1 MDEPRAIEGE
11 GRGGRMAITL
21 FVSHAPADDA
31 FAQALTQALIEAG
44 VDARAETFG
53 PDQQTPRDEHEIILR
68 DCMIFLPVLS
78 RAALSSPRARAEAR
92 HFYDAYHDEFGR
104 FILPVLIEPLELDE
118 LWPFLQ
124 EYQRIE
130 GPPDEEWSPDALI
143 AGVLQWVT
151 LVIPARA
158 RTPSGNLRQTG
169 GPVLFQ
175 GYPRQTGAPVSRAG
189 MGLTTRP
196 LGEALIAV
204 PSERALQTVSSGRS
218 ALMTALLLILT
229 VAAVSG
235 LSVAGLLLRG
245 QAAQPAAILR
255 PIATASATTTGTSTD
270 TAATTPAPTATPKRK
285 TAAPT
290 ATPTALPAVLATFVG
305 ADSTTQGT
313 WRGAYG
319 AQGYMLAPADGT
331 YPYSSIPGY
340 ALVNITGAAT
350 YIWTGSTSEPQAL
363 QKPGASDRIA
373 ACWYSGGAFTL
384 DLGITDGQTHPI
396 AFYFLD
402 WDSYGAP
409 SGRVERVDAQ
419 DATSGA
425 TLDSRA
431 LGQPN
436 GDSNPA
442 DRFNGGKYLIWNARG
457 HVRFTITNLNSNAVL
472 SGVFFG

>member
-1 MDEPRAIEGE
+1 
-11 GRGGRMAITL
+11 MAVML

-31 FAQALTQALIEAG
+31 FVQALTQALIEAG

-104 FILPVLIEPLELDE
+104 FILPVLIESLDLEE

-130 GPPDEEWSPDALI
+130 GPPDEDWSPDALI
-143 AGVLQWVT
+143 AGILQWVT
-151 LVIPARA
+151 LVIPAQA

-175 GYPRQTGAPVSRAG
+175 GYPRQTGAPVGREG

-204 PSERALQTVSSGRS
+204 PSDRALQTVSRGRS
-218 ALMTALLLILT
+218 ALTIALL
-229 VAAVSG
+229 VAALVIAFGG
-235 LSVAGLLLRG
+235 LSVAALLLRG
-245 QAAQPAAILR
+245 QAAQPAALLR
-255 PIATASATTTGTSTD
+255 PIATASATATE
-270 TAATTPAPTATPKRK
+270 AASATLTPAPTATTKRK

-290 ATPTALPAVLATFVG
+290 STPTALPAVLAAFVG
-305 ADSTTQGT
+305 VDANTQGT
-313 WRGAYG
+313 WRGVYG
-319 AQGYMLAPADGT
+319 AQGYLIAPAAGN

-340 ALVNITGAAT
+340 ALVDVSGPAT
-350 YIWTGSTSEPQAL
+350 YVWTGSTSEPQAL

-373 ACWYSGGAFTL
+373 ACWYSGGAFTV
-384 DLGITDGQTHPI
+384 DLGITDGQTHRI

-402 WDSYGAP
+402 WDGYGSPA
-409 SGRVERVDAQ
+409 GRVERVDAQ
-419 DATSGA
+419 DATTGA
-425 TLDSRA
+425 TLDSRS
-431 LGQPN
+431 LGQGN
-436 GDSNPA
+436 GDSNPK
-442 DRFNGGKYLIWNARG
+442 DQFTSGKYLIWNVRG
-457 HVRFTITNLNSNAVL
+457 HVRFTITNLNSNATL

>member
-1 MDEPRAIEGE
+1 
-11 GRGGRMAITL
+11 MAVTL

-31 FAQALTQALIEAG
+31 FAQALTQALSAAG

-68 DCMIFLPVLS
+68 DCVIFLPVLS

-118 LWPFLQ
+118 IWPFLQ

-130 GPPDEEWSPDALI
+130 GPPDEQWSPDALI

-169 GPVLFQ
+169 
-175 GYPRQTGAPVSRAG
+175 APVSRAG

-204 PSERALQTVSSGRS
+204 PSGRALQTVSRGRS
-218 ALMTALLLILT
+218 ALTIALL
-229 VAAVSG
+229 VASLVIAFGG
-235 LSVAGLLLRG
+235 LSVAALVLRG
-245 QAAQPAAILR
+245 QAPQPAAILR
-255 PIATASATTTGTSTD
+255 PVATATASVTA
-270 TAATTPAPTATPKRK
+270 TAAATATSAPAPTATTKRK

-290 ATPTALPAVLATFVG
+290 ATPTALPAVLAAFVG
-305 ADSTTQGT
+305 VDANTQGT
-313 WRGAYG
+313 WHGVYG
-319 AQGYMLAPADGT
+319 AQGYLIAPAVGN

-340 ALVNITGAAT
+340 ALVNVSGPAT
-350 YIWTGSTSEPQAL
+350 YVWTGSTTEPQAL
-363 QKPGASDRIA
+363 LKPGASDRIA
-373 ACWYSGGAFTL
+373 ACWYAGSAFTV
-384 DLGITDGQTHPI
+384 DLGITDGQTHRI

-402 WDSYGAP
+402 WDDYGSP
-409 SGRVERVDAQ
+409 TGRVERIDAQ
-419 DATSGA
+419 DATTGA
-425 TLDSRA
+425 SLDSHS

-436 GDSNPA
+436 ADQNPA
-442 DRFNGGKYLIWNARG
+442 DRFTGGKYLIWNVRG
-457 HVRFTITNLNSNAVL
+457 HVRFTITNLNTTSNAVL

>member
-1 MDEPRAIEGE
+1 MGV
-11 GRGGRMAITL
+11 TL

-31 FAQALTQALIEAG
+31 FAQALTQALVEAG

-104 FILPVLIEPLELDE
+104 VILPVLIEPLELDE
-118 LWPFLQ
+118 IWPFLQ

-130 GPPDEEWSPDALI
+130 GPPDEQWSPDALI

-158 RTPSGNLRQTG
+158 R
-169 GPVLFQ
+169 
-175 GYPRQTGAPVSRAG
+175 QTGAPVSRAG
-189 MGLTTRP
+189 MGLATRP

-204 PSERALQTVSSGRS
+204 PSERALQTVSRGRS
-218 ALMTALLLILT
+218 ALTIALL
-229 VAAVSG
+229 VASLVIAFGG
-235 LSVAGLLLRG
+235 LSVAALVLRG
-245 QAAQPAAILR
+245 QAPQPAAILR
-255 PIATASATTTGTSTD
+255 PVATATARVTA
-270 TAATTPAPTATPKRK
+270 TAAATATSAPAPTATTKRK

-290 ATPTALPAVLATFVG
+290 ATPTALPAVLAAFAGVD
-305 ADSTTQGT
+305 ANTQGT
-313 WRGAYG
+313 WHGVYG
-319 AQGYMLAPADGT
+319 AQGYLIAPAAGS

-340 ALVNITGAAT
+340 ALVNVSGSAT
-350 YIWTGSTSEPQAL
+350 YVWTGSTSEPQAL
-363 QKPGASDRIA
+363 LKPGASDRIA
-373 ACWYSGGAFTL
+373 ACWYSGGAFTV
-384 DLGITDGQTHPI
+384 DLSITDGQTHRI

-402 WDSYGAP
+402 WDGYGSP
-409 SGRVERVDAQ
+409 TGRVERIDAQ
-419 DATSGA
+419 DATTGA
-425 TLDSRA
+425 SLDSHS

-436 GDSNPA
+436 GDQNPA
-442 DRFNGGKYLIWNARG
+442 DRFSGGKYLIWNVRG
-457 HVRFTITNLNSNAVL
+457 HVRFTITNLNTTSNAVL

>member
-1 MDEPRAIEGE
+1 
-11 GRGGRMAITL
+11 MAVTL

-31 FAQALTQALIEAG
+31 FAQTLTQALIEAG

-68 DCMIFLPVLS
+68 DCVVFLPVLS

-104 FILPVLIEPLELDE
+104 FILPVLIEPLDLEE

-130 GPPDEEWSPDALI
+130 GPPDEDWSPDALI

-158 RTPSGNLRQTG
+158 RTPSGNLRPISSPPHVQSYM
-169 GPVLFQ
+169 L
-175 GYPRQTGAPVSRAG
+175 QTGAPTPQR
-189 MGLTTRP
+189 GLVPQTRP
-196 LGEALIAV
+196 LGEALIAI
-204 PSERALQTVSSGRS
+204 PSERALQTESRGRS
-218 ALMTALLLILT
+218 SLTIVLLVALIVIAFG
-229 VAAVSG
+229 G
-235 LSVAGLLLRG
+235 LSVAALLLRG

-255 PIATASATTTGTSTD
+255 PMATATASATV
-270 TAATTPAPTATPKRK
+270 TAAVTATLTPAPTTKHK
-285 TAAPT
+285 TAPPT
-290 ATPTALPAVLATFVG
+290 ATPTALPTVLATFVG

-313 WRGAYG
+313 WHGAYG
-319 AQGYMLAPADGT
+319 AQGYLIAPAAGN

-340 ALVNITGAAT
+340 ALVNVSGAAT
-350 YIWTGSTSEPQAL
+350 YIWTGSASEPQAL

-373 ACWYSGGAFTL
+373 ACWYSGGAFAL
-384 DLGITDGQTHPI
+384 DLGITDGQTHQI

-442 DRFNGGKYLIWNARG
+442 DRFNNGKYLIWNVRG

>member
-1 MDEPRAIEGE
+1 
-11 GRGGRMAITL
+11 MAVTL

-53 PDQQTPRDEHEIILR
+53 PDQQTPRDEHELILR
-68 DCMIFLPVLS
+68 DCMIFLPLLS

-92 HFYDAYHDEFGR
+92 HFYDSYHDEFGR
-104 FILPVLIEPLELDE
+104 FILPVLIEPLDLEE

-130 GPPDEEWSPDALI
+130 GPPDEQWSPDALI

-158 RTPSGNLRQTG
+158 RTPSGNLPQTG

-175 GYPRQTGAPVSRAG
+175 GNPRQSGAPLSRAS

-196 LGEALIAV
+196 LGEALIAI
-204 PSERALQTVSSGRS
+204 PSERALQTVPRGRS
-218 ALMTALLLILT
+218 VLMITLLLFLM

-235 LSVAGLLLRG
+235 LSVAALLLHG

-255 PIATASATTTGTSTD
+255 PIVTPTANATATAAATD
-270 TAATTPAPTATPKRK
+270 TLTPAPTATTRHK

-290 ATPTALPAVLATFVG
+290 ATPTALPAVLAAFTGVD
-305 ADSTTQGT
+305 ATMQGT
-313 WRGAYG
+313 WRGVYG
-319 AQGYMLAPADGT
+319 AQGYLLAPAAGN
-331 YPYSSIPGY
+331 YPYSSIPSY
-340 ALVNITGAAT
+340 ALVNVGDAAT
-350 YIWTGSTSEPQAL
+350 YIWTGSTSEGQAL

-373 ACWYSGGAFTL
+373 ACWYSGGSFTV
-384 DLGITDGQTHPI
+384 DLGVTDGQTHRI
-396 AFYFLD
+396 TFYFLD
-402 WDSYGAP
+402 WDSNGAP

-425 TLDSRA
+425 PLDSRA
-431 LGQPN
+431 IGQPN
-436 GDSNPA
+436 GDPNSA
-442 DRFNGGKYLIWNARG
+442 DRFNNGKYLIWNVRG

>member
-1 MDEPRAIEGE
+1 
-11 GRGGRMAITL
+11 MAVTL

-68 DCMIFLPVLS
+68 DCMIFLPLLS

-92 HFYDAYHDEFGR
+92 HFYDSYHDEFGR
-104 FILPVLIEPLELDE
+104 FILPVLVEPLDLEE

-130 GPPDEEWSPDALI
+130 GPPDEQWSPDALI

-175 GYPRQTGAPVSRAG
+175 GYPRQSGAPVSRAG

-196 LGEALIAV
+196 LGEALIAI
-204 PSERALQTVSSGRS
+204 PSERALQTVPRGRS
-218 ALMTALLLILT
+218 VLTITLLIFLM

-235 LSVAGLLLRG
+235 LSVAALLLRG
-245 QAAQPAAILR
+245 QAVQPAALLR
-255 PIATASATTTGTSTD
+255 SIATATASATATG
-270 TAATTPAPTATPKRK
+270 AATATLTPAPTATTARKK
-285 TAAPT
+285 TALT
-290 ATPTALPAVLATFVG
+290 ATPTALPAVLAAFVG
-305 ADSTTQGT
+305 VDANTQGT

-319 AQGYMLAPADGT
+319 AQGYLIAPAAGN
-331 YPYSSIPGY
+331 YPYSNIPGY
-340 ALVNITGAAT
+340 ALVNVSDAAT
-350 YIWTGSTSEPQAL
+350 YIWTGSTSERQAL

-373 ACWYSGGAFTL
+373 ACWHSGGAFTV
-384 DLGITDGQTHPI
+384 DLGITDGQTHRI

-402 WDSYGAP
+402 WDGYGSP
-409 SGRVERVDAQ
+409 TGRVERVDAQ
-419 DATSGA
+419 DATTGA
-425 TLDSRA
+425 TLDSRS
-431 LGQPN
+431 LGQGN

-442 DRFNGGKYLIWNARG
+442 DRFNNGKYLIWNVRG
-457 HVRFTITNLNSNAVL
+457 HVRFTITNLNTTSNAAL
-472 SGVFFG
+472 SSVFFG

>member
-1 MDEPRAIEGE
+1 
-11 GRGGRMAITL
+11 MAVTL

-104 FILPVLIEPLELDE
+104 FILPVLIESLELDE

-130 GPPDEEWSPDALI
+130 GPPNEQWSPDALI

-189 MGLTTRP
+189 PGLTTRP
-196 LGEALIAV
+196 LGEALIAI
-204 PSERALQTVSSGRS
+204 PSERALQPVSRGRS

-229 VAAVSG
+229 VAAVGG
-235 LSVAGLLLRG
+235 LSVTALLLRG

-255 PIATASATTTGTSTD
+255 PMATASVTTAGTATD
-270 TAATTPAPTATPKRK
+270 TATATLTPAPTATTKRK
-285 TAAPT
+285 TTPPI
-290 ATPTALPAVLATFVG
+290 ATSTPLPAVLAAFVG
-305 ADSTTQGT
+305 VDTTTQGA
-313 WRGAYG
+313 WRGGYG
-319 AQGYMLAPADGT
+319 AQGYLIAPAVGN

-340 ALVNITGAAT
+340 ALANVSEAAT
-350 YIWTGSTSEPQAL
+350 YIWDGATNDPRAL
-363 QKPGASDRIA
+363 QKPSASDHIA
-373 ACWYSGGAFTL
+373 ACWYSGGAFTV
-384 DLGITDGQTHPI
+384 DIGVTDGQTHRI

-402 WDSYGAP
+402 WDGYGALT
-409 SGRVERVDAQ
+409 GRVERVDAQ
-419 DATSGA
+419 DATTGA
-425 TLDSRA
+425 TLDSRS

-436 GDSNPA
+436 GDQNPA
-442 DRFNGGKYLIWNARG
+442 DRFNGGKYLVWNVRG
-457 HVRFTITNLNSNAVL
+457 HVRFTITNLVATSNATL

>member
-1 MDEPRAIEGE
+1 
-11 GRGGRMAITL
+11 MAVTL
-21 FVSHAPADDA
+21 FISHAPADDA

-104 FILPVLIEPLELDE
+104 FILPVLIEPLDLDE

-130 GPPDEEWSPDALI
+130 GPPGEQWSPDALI

-175 GYPRQTGAPVSRAG
+175 GYPRQTGAPVSRVG

-204 PSERALQTVSSGRS
+204 PSERALQTVSRGRS
-218 ALMTALLLILT
+218 ALSIVLL
-229 VAAVSG
+229 VASLVIAFGG
-235 LSVAGLLLRG
+235 LSVAALILRG
-245 QAAQPAAILR
+245 QSPQPAAILR
-255 PIATASATTTGTSTD
+255 PMATATASAAA
-270 TAATTPAPTATPKRK
+270 TAAATATLTPAPTATAKRK
-285 TAAPT
+285 TTSPT
-290 ATPTALPAVLATFVG
+290 ATPTPLPAVLAAFVG
-305 ADSTTQGT
+305 VDATTQGT

-319 AQGYMLAPADGT
+319 AQGYLIAPATGN

-340 ALVNITGAAT
+340 ALVNVSGAAT
-350 YIWTGSTSEPQAL
+350 YIWTSNTNDPRAL

-373 ACWYSGGAFTL
+373 ACWDSGGAFTV
-384 DLGITDGQTHPI
+384 DLGITDGQTHRI

-402 WDSYGAP
+402 WDGNGAP
-409 SGRVERVDAQ
+409 TGRVERVDAL
-419 DATSGA
+419 DATTGA
-425 TLDSRA
+425 TLDSHTI
-431 LGQPN
+431 GQPE
-436 GDSNPA
+436 GDQNPA
-442 DRFNGGKYLIWNARG
+442 DRFTGGKYLIWNVRG
-457 HVRFTITNLNSNAVL
+457 HVRFTITDLNSNAVL
-472 SGVFFG
+472 SGVFFD